1 MMKLSSE
8 AAIDIM
14 AASAD
19 ALILVDDSGS
29 IVFVNQRATE
39 VFGYAEDE
47 MLGNPV
53 EMLVPTNMR
62 DLHASHRN
70 EYHDAPHSRPLV
82 SGISLKAQHKD
93 GRQFDV
99 EIALTPIISDAQ
111 TYVCSVVRDLA
122 AIDTSEAYFQNLLET
137 APDAM
142 IIIDEDGAIVIANR
156 QAERMFGYARKDL
169 IGMKIEDLIPQRNRD
184 KHVQHRSGYVRHAEI
199 RPMGSGLEL
208 AGRRVDGSEFPVE
221 ISLSPV
227 DIGASRLVSSVIR
240 DVTERKLME
249 GELIEARQSAERAN
263 KANTA
268 FLAAASHDLRQPVQA
283 LSLICGALRR
293 TVTSPAAI
301 EMVESQQQSLDAMTN
316 LLNSLLDISRLDAG
330 AIEPELEEFPVQR
343 LFDRL
348 SAEFSRQAGQKNLV
362 FSADSC
368 PIVVRSD
375 PHLLGEIIQNF
386 VSNAVRYT
394 HKGDVKLSC
403 SQSDNGISIDVS
415 DSGIGIDSDQLDNIF
430 KEFHQIKSPGTNK
443 EGFGLGLAIVK
454 RLADLLGHEV
464 KVSSTPGRGSRFSI
478 CVPLANVEQ
487 QEAVIVPA
495 GVDLQ
500 PRASASGFIVL
511 IEDDTAVASA
521 WELLLGAEG
530 YQVAIAASA
539 KEANAV
545 VNHIEYA
552 PQLIIS
558 DYHLLDGSTGVQA
571 VTAIRDRYDLEIP
584 AFIVSGDTSKIIDD
598 ARDLEN
604 CIVLSKPV
612 NTDQLLQTATEAIK
626 TGVVPIE

>member
-1 MMKLSSE
+1 M
-8 AAIDIM
+8 
-14 AASAD
+14 
-19 ALILVDDSGS
+19 
-29 IVFVNQRATE
+29 
-39 VFGYAEDE
+39 
-47 MLGNPV
+47 
-53 EMLVPTNMR
+53 
-62 DLHASHRN
+62 
-70 EYHDAPHSRPLV
+70 
-82 SGISLKAQHKD
+82 
-93 GRQFDV
+93 
-99 EIALTPIISDAQ
+99 
-111 TYVCSVVRDLA
+111 
-122 AIDTSEAYFQNLLET
+122 
-137 APDAM
+137 
-142 IIIDEDGAIVIANR
+142 
-156 QAERMFGYARKDL
+156 
-169 IGMKIEDLIPQRNRD
+169 
-184 KHVQHRSGYVRHAEI
+184 
-199 RPMGSGLEL
+199 
-208 AGRRVDGSEFPVE
+208 
-221 ISLSPV
+221 
-227 DIGASRLVSSVIR
+227 
-240 DVTERKLME
+240 
-249 GELIEARQSAERAN
+249 
-263 KANTA
+263 
-268 FLAAASHDLRQPVQA
+268 
-283 LSLICGALRR
+283 
-293 TVTSPAAI
+293 
-301 EMVESQQQSLDAMTN
+301 
-316 LLNSLLDISRLDAG
+316 
-330 AIEPELEEFPVQR
+330 
-343 LFDRL
+343 
-348 SAEFSRQAGQKNLV
+348 
-362 FSADSC
+362 
-368 PIVVRSD
+368 
-375 PHLLGEIIQNF
+375 
-386 VSNAVRYT
+386 
-394 HKGDVKLSC
+394 
-403 SQSDNGISIDVS
+403 S

-521 WELLLGAEG
+521 WELLLEAEG

-598 ARDLEN
+598 ARDLQN